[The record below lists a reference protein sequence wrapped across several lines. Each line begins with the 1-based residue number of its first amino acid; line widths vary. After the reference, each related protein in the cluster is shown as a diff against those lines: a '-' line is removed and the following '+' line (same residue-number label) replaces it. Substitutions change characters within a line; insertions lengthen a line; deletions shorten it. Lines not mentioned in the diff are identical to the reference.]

1 MGSAGLTR
9 RGEQRAARAVLAQ
22 PRYARYRP
30 SLEQRL
36 FRDALHLLGRLLG
49 DLPGPHGVAL
59 LGVVSVLAALLAL
72 AVTRQRLK
80 RATRLG
86 RGRDTPATAAA
97 RTPAAWRAEAARLY
111 AAGDLTGALRA
122 RTRAWVGEVAA
133 GGEVRVAPGLT
144 PAAVAAASAA
154 AHPATRDGLDAAAEV
169 FTEVVYGSR
178 AATEE
183 DYATVAAADR
193 LARHHGTR

>member
-1 MGSAGLTR
+1 MGSGDLTR
-9 RGEQRAARAVLAQ
+9 RGEQRAARALLTQ

-36 FRDALHLLGRLLG
+36 LRDALHLLGRLLG

-59 LGVVSVLAALLAL
+59 LGVVSVLAALIAL
-72 AVTRQRLK
+72 VLTRQRL
-80 RATRLG
+80 RRVTRLG
-86 RGRDTPATAAA
+86 RGRDTPAAAA
-97 RTPAAWRAEAARLY
+97 GRTPAAWRAEAARLH

-122 RTRAWVGEVAA
+122 RTRAWLGEVAA
-133 GGEVRVAPGLT
+133 TGEVRVAPGLT
-144 PAAVAAASAA
+144 PAAVAAATTA
-154 AHPATRDGLDAAAEV
+154 AHPGTRGALDAAAEV
-169 FTEVVYGSR
+169 FTEVVYGER

-193 LARHHGTR
+193 LARRHGAR